1 MTTPIHGPLPP
12 PKQIRFVNNQGQPP
26 SKRRRINAAC
36 LTCRKR
42 KTRCAGERPDC
53 STCKKNGH
61 VCLGYTDIVERRRD
75 DGHDAAFLILK
86 TEPADP
92 HTLGNGTSDD
102 FLDDDDELERRHWG
116 SKPAPRPAG
125 FVDDVVSGSDS
136 RSSTTVTLGRPSEAS
151 DDWNQDTKS
160 QGSINAIRRSNAPR
174 NVSYSDDSRSSNNR
188 SPVHLERH
196 RVPYFRYFGP
206 TAIVPGFKQMVVAVY
221 RDSRRKS
228 RANSLSTASP
238 GSLLSHGNSRN
249 NTSRHETALETL
261 EDLPVY
267 DVNSSGPVHPLIV
280 ELVETFFTYLGSNY
294 HFLRKDRFLCMLREK
309 RIEPILVDAV
319 CALAARFSD
328 RTVFRSQHDGK
339 MKRSE
344 YGHVFARR
352 AKAAI
357 VDTFPCPSVAAV
369 QACLLIAYEGFGADQ
384 DSALWMY
391 LGIAIRL
398 AVDLGLQK
406 MEGVKY
412 QGERDPWYTRYWSR
426 KGADGNDPDSKDG
439 DEEDLSRDEQRE
451 VEQERIDTFWAVFV
465 LDRVISTGTGR
476 PVTFRD
482 DDYELSLPPPAFD
495 PLTRCPAPF
504 PPFIELIHL
513 YGRASDVLNNI
524 RNANDLTEEKMHQ
537 LKIMERDLTAI
548 YQKQHSRLHFNAV
561 NFQEQVSANQ
571 GTTFI
576 LLHFWFHALVII
588 LHQPTLLTP
597 FHSLRPT
604 QLLANSPELGNS
616 RELSMSSAK
625 TIADILAFA
634 ELIDPKSLIGN
645 PFTSQ
650 PIYIAACAFL
660 METVASPSQPP
671 SRELSPTP
679 DVKLA
684 HHFKSNVSKL
694 PSNNDPR
701 LGRMLLATAANQNYQ
716 RCYKSLEQLEQY
728 WGGVRYILHVLD
740 QKSKGIWDCETYTTE
755 EYEAMMLSRRAPLSR
770 MSRFEHPSSPNV
782 PPIAYS
788 LTGTTNSP
796 NSNLTV
802 LFQGSVPAQPGGAAA
817 FTPSMPPQPQ
827 PPSAPTSAPTPPGNM
842 VYDPI
847 RQSLPETPSPFPPG
861 YVRPKFSAVRFEPH
875 PSKAHRP
882 PQSPAM
888 SKSMMK
894 YESPSPGDMD
904 QSSHH
909 DTKPHLYGM
918 SPPNHGTLHHSY
930 NYSSQQNH
938 SPYCSVSHDGSSSST
953 PTDSGMG
960 QQQQHHHSS
969 SHNNH
974 SHIHHAHSHNHHS
987 NDMDRHHHQHQHHN
1001 HHQHHQQHHHPQNEN
1016 NNNHHHGVGGDY
1028 EAGEAGAD
1036 FAQSGLVSGSYSYM
1050 AATGAAGL
1058 PINSNPINN
1067 DTITFNSQEVNFDML
1082 GLQSEMMPP
1091 WLEILPTNVLGE
1103 LFEGGMV
1110 GVGVGT
1116 GGELG

>member
-1 MTTPIHGPLPP
+1 
-12 PKQIRFVNNQGQPP
+12 V
-26 SKRRRINAAC
+26 
-36 LTCRKR
+36 
-42 KTRCAGERPDC
+42 
-53 STCKKNGH
+53 
-61 VCLGYTDIVERRRD
+61 
-75 DGHDAAFLILK
+75 ILK
-86 TEPADP
+86 SEPTDTHSLSNGAAD
-92 HTLGNGTSDD
+92 DY
-102 FLDDDDELERRHWG
+102 LDDHDELERRWV
-116 SKPAPRPAG
+116 SKPVPPPAG
-125 FVDDVVSGSDS
+125 FVEDSVSRTES
-136 RSSTTVTLGRPSEAS
+136 RSSTTVTLGRPQESS
-151 DDWNQDTKS
+151 NDWDQDSKS
-160 QGSINAIRRSNAPR
+160 QGSAKAIRRSNGPR
-174 NVSYSDDSRSSNNR
+174 NTSYSDESRSSNNR
-188 SPVHLERH
+188 SPVQLERH

-206 TAIVPGFKQMVVAVY
+206 TAIVPGFKRMVGIVY

-228 RANSLSTASP
+228 RGNSFSTSSP
-238 GSLLSHGNSRN
+238 GSLLGHGLSRS
-249 NTSRHETALETL
+249 NTSHHETALETL

-280 ELVETFFTYLGSNY
+280 QLVETFFVHLGCNY
-294 HFLRKDRFLCMLREK
+294 QFLRKDRFLSMLREK

-319 CALAARFSD
+319 CALAARFSNHPIF
-328 RTVFRSQHDGK
+328 TNEHDGK
-339 MKRSE
+339 MKLSE

-352 AKAAI
+352 AKSAI

-369 QACLLIAYEGFGADQ
+369 QACLLMAYEGFGADQ

-391 LGIAIRL
+391 LGIAIRM

-426 KGADGNDPDSKDG
+426 KSTDG
-439 DEEDLSRDEQRE
+439 DDNKHNDEERLSRDEQKE

-465 LDRVISTGTGR
+465 LDRVISSGTGR

-495 PLTRCPAPF
+495 PHTHCPAPF
-504 PPFIELIHL
+504 PPFIEIIHL

-524 RNANDLTEEKMHQ
+524 RNADDLTEEKMKK

-561 NFQEQVSANQ
+561 NFQEQVNANQ

-597 FHSLRPT
+597 FHNLSPT
-604 QLLANSPELGNS
+604 HLLANSPELGNS

-660 METVASPSQPP
+660 MESVANTSQPP
-671 SRELSPTP
+671 SREASPTP
-679 DVKLA
+679 DA
-684 HHFKSNVSKL
+684 RPADRFKSPASKY
-694 PSNNDPR
+694 SNHDSRPAKHS
-701 LGRMLLATAANQNYQ
+701 LLASAANQNYQ
-716 RCYKSLEQLEQY
+716 RCYKSLQQLEQY
-728 WGGVRYILHVLD
+728 WGGVGYILHALD
-740 QKSKGIWDCETYTTE
+740 QKSKGIWDCETFNNE
-755 EYEAMMLSRRAPLSR
+755 EYEAVEVARRGPLSR
-770 MSRFEHPSSPNV
+770 LSRFEHPSSPNV

-802 LFQGSVPAQPGGAAA
+802 LFQGSVAQPGAAA
-817 FTPSMPPQPQ
+817 ASAPPQPS
-827 PPSAPTSAPTPPGNM
+827 SAPTSAPTPPGNM

-847 RQSLPETPSPFPPG
+847 RQSLPDTPSPFPPA
-861 YVRPKFSAVRFEPH
+861 YLRPNFSAVRFEPH
-875 PSKAHRP
+875 PSKAQRP
-882 PQSPAM
+882 SQSPALG
-888 SKSMMK
+888 KSMLK

-904 QSSHH
+904 QSPHH
-909 DTKPHLYGM
+909 DSKSHIYGAM
-918 SPPNHGTLHHSY
+918 SRSNHGPVHHPYSY
-930 NYSSQQNH
+930 AQQNH
-938 SPYCSVSHDGSSSST
+938 SPYDSVSHDRSSSST
-953 PTDSGMG
+953 PTEPTMG
-960 QQQQHHHSS
+960 QQHT

-974 SHIHHAHSHNHHS
+974 NHDHMHGHNHDNNINHH
-987 NDMDRHHHQHQHHN
+987 DHHHHQNQHNQHNPNNN
-1001 HHQHHQQHHHPQNEN
+1001 HHQHNQH
-1016 NNNHHHGVGGDY
+1016 NNHGNEASY
-1028 EAGEAGAD
+1028 EGQEESETTD

-1050 AATGAAGL
+1050 ASAGL
-1058 PINSNPINN
+1058 NLNLNLPINN
-1067 DTITFNSQEVNFDML
+1067 DMITFNSQEVNFDML

-1091 WLEILPTNVLGE
+1091 WLEILPGDVLGE
-1103 LFEGGMV
+1103 LFEGGLGGGGVQVGGGHGQM
-1110 GVGVGT
+1110 GVGVGHSH
-1116 GGELG
+1116 GHGHVGQVGHMG

>member
-1 MTTPIHGPLPP
+1 MTTPIHGALPP

-42 KTRCAGERPDC
+42 KTRCAGEKPDC

-75 DGHDAAFLILK
+75 DRRDAAFLILK
-86 TEPADP
+86 TEPAEP
-92 HTLGNGTSDD
+92 HTLSNGTLDD
-102 FLDDDDELERRHWG
+102 CLEDDDELEHRRWG
-116 SKPAPRPAG
+116 SKPAPLPAG
-125 FVDDVVSGSDS
+125 FVEDVVSGSDS
-136 RSSTTVTLGRPSEAS
+136 RSSTTVTPGRPSEAS

-160 QGSINAIRRSNAPR
+160 QGSTNATRRSNAPR
-174 NVSYSDDSRSSNNR
+174 NVSYSEDSRSSNNR

-228 RANSLSTASP
+228 RSNSFSTASP
-238 GSLLSHGNSRN
+238 GSLLSHGNSRS
-249 NTSRHETALETL
+249 NTSHHETALETL

-294 HFLRKDRFLCMLREK
+294 HFLRKGRFLSMLKEK

-328 RTVFRSQHDGK
+328 RPVFRNQHDGK

-352 AKAAI
+352 AKSAI

-391 LGIAIRL
+391 LGIAIRM

-426 KGADGNDPDSKDG
+426 KSTDEDGPDSKDN
-439 DEEDLSRDEQRE
+439 DEEALSRDEQKE
-451 VEQERIDTFWAVFV
+451 VEQERIDTFWAIFV
-465 LDRVISTGTGR
+465 LDRVISSGTGR

-482 DDYELSLPPPAFD
+482 DDYELSLPPQAFD
-495 PLTRCPAPF
+495 PLTKCPAPF

-524 RNANDLTEEKMHQ
+524 RNANDLTEEKMNQ

-597 FHSLRPT
+597 FHSLRPA

-660 METVASPSQPP
+660 MESVANTSQPP
-671 SRELSPTP
+671 SPKASPTP
-679 DVKLA
+679 DVKPA
-684 HHFKSNVSKL
+684 DHFKSHVGRYN
-694 PSNNDPR
+694 SNHDPR
-701 LGRMLLATAANQNYQ
+701 PVKHSLLASAANQNYQ

-728 WGGVRYILHVLD
+728 WGGVRYILHALD
-740 QKSKGIWDCETYTTE
+740 QKSKGIWDCETFTTE
-755 EYEAMMLSRRAPLSR
+755 EYEAMMLARRGPLSR
-770 MSRFEHPSSPNV
+770 LSRFEHPSSPNV

-802 LFQGSVPAQPGGAAA
+802 LFQGSVSAQPGAPTAS
-817 FTPSMPPQPQ
+817 TTSLPPHPQ
-827 PPSAPTSAPTPPGNM
+827 LSSAPTSAPTPPGNM

-847 RQSLPETPSPFPPG
+847 RQSLPQTPSPFPPG
-861 YVRPKFSAVRFEPH
+861 YVRPNFSAVRFEPH
-875 PSKAHRP
+875 PSKAHRLS
-882 PQSPAM
+882 QSPAM

-894 YESPSPGDMD
+894 YESRSPGDMD
-904 QSSHH
+904 QSPHH
-909 DTKPHLYGM
+909 DTKSHLYGM
-918 SPPNHGTLHHSY
+918 SRSNHGPLHHSY
-930 NYSSQQNH
+930 SYPAQQNH
-938 SPYCSVSHDGSSSST
+938 SPYGSVNHDRSSSST
-953 PTDSGMG
+953 PIDSGVG
-960 QQQQHHHSS
+960 QQHHHSS
-969 SHNNH
+969 HNNQ
-974 SHIHHAHSHNHHS
+974 SHIHAHDHHRDS
-987 NDMDRHHHQHQHHN
+987 DMEHHLHQQQHHN
-1001 HHQHHQQHHHPQNEN
+1001 HHHQHHTQNEN
-1016 NNNHHHGVGGDY
+1016 NSNNNPDDGGDY
-1028 EAGEAGAD
+1028 EGEAGAD

-1050 AATGAAGL
+1050 ATAGL

-1082 GLQSEMMPP
+1082 GLHSEMMPP
-1091 WLEILPTNVLGE
+1091 WLEILPGDVLGE

-1110 GVGVGT
+1110 GVGVGA
-1116 GGELG
+1116 GEHMG